1 MRRIK
6 RRRVA
11 GSLILFTGFVLAI
24 AASILIK
31 TSHVNYWE
39 YYSIHVNSRMLYP
52 LVTRATTVATERSIY
67 VKCMRYPHVETN
79 YALMA
84 ASVFIR

>member
-11 GSLILFTGFVLAI
+11 GSLILFTGFVVAI
-24 AASILIK
+24 SASILIK

-52 LVTRATTVATERSIY
+52 LVTRATTVVIGPAIVALS
-67 VKCMRYPHVETN
+67 HLETTS
-79 YALMA
+79 LPPT
-84 ASVFIR
+84 